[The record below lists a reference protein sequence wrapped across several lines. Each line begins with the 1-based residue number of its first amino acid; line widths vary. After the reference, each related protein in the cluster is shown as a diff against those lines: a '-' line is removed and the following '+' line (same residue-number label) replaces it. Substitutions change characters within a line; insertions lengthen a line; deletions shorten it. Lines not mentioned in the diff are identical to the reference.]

1 MQQKTT
7 VKSKPTQRNN
17 LPKMH
22 ASKPLLEQIC
32 KRGRKTET
40 PSSPKDGNL
49 LVVIDLN
56 LQRREQGEERGGK
69 MLPANKGNGA
79 QVSFS
84 FEKGERTELCF
95 SLRAQPTDRIVLSNE
110 SRSPPLSA
118 HHPLAHSVR
127 GSQKLIMNSAGIFAT
142 ESPPLLP
149 PLSAPSCWQN
159 IP

>member
-1 MQQKTT
+1 
-7 VKSKPTQRNN
+7 
-17 LPKMH
+17 
-22 ASKPLLEQIC
+22 
-32 KRGRKTET
+32 
-40 PSSPKDGNL
+40 
-49 LVVIDLN
+49 
-56 LQRREQGEERGGK
+56 
-69 MLPANKGNGA
+69 MLPANKGNGG

-84 FEKGERTELCF
+84 FEKGGGGRTELCF

-149 PLSAPSCWQN
+149 LRVGKTSPDIPIRLPTSQPSLSHHRSPPPSKK
-159 IP
+159 IAGKL